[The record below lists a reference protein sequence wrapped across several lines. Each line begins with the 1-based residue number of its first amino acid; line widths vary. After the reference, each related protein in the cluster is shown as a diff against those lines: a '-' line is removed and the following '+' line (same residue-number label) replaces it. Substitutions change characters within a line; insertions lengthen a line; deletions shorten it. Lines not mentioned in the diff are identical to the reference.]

1 MNASHV
7 SQLSRG
13 PVSAALETDVREWVR
28 KHGIVVWLDAD
39 NHYTAFVDA
48 LVAARTAGQLPYEVR
63 AFHGSF
69 LDLMLALEGVAGGTE
84 KVRLLVH
91 LPGFTEESVK
101 STPFYDLYAAG
112 VRYRKALP
120 TITSEAA
127 AGHLPP
133 EKIKVFT
140 DRNDL
145 SLDTADAWLADAIA
159 ASEGGFAGELRGVSP
174 SGLFDDLISSGR
186 LASQLTGPEND
197 DNRQIVW
204 ERMAGILGL
213 PDSWKEKVS
222 TGTEPYADDIAYTG
236 AGWALAVEYVDD
248 LERAPVSSLLASA
261 ATLPA
266 SVIRTCCDV
275 AAHLRAHRP
284 DFYKM
289 AADLAEAILS
299 DEVAAAKPEDLGR
312 IDTFRFEEDS
322 ILQAALEAL
331 SRQEWPAALKWATDR
346 VSAEARSFWL
356 SQDGNR
362 LRTWQLIAAAAELGK
377 AVADAGPNIGRVN
390 NLETAINAY
399 ADRGAPVDR
408 AHRHLEQKRL
418 QLLDPQMAHF
428 ESLRSSLDRMHSIW
442 RTWADAWARDFNAAC
457 KDHGFLPP
465 PSEQQRTIFEDVV
478 RPLTQESGKTALFV
492 VDALRFEMA
501 QELAKHLDDV
511 ATSLLLKPRLAE
523 LPTVTEVGMNA
534 LAPVANAGR
543 LVPAVSPTEQGR
555 MIGFSTGEYRV
566 HDPDTRRRAM
576 HARAGGTT
584 CPWLSLDEVLRRDA
598 STLRQTVAKANL
610 LVLHSP
616 EIDAAG
622 EAGAGPASFDVIMQK
637 VRGAWR
643 LLREAGVNKF
653 VITSDHGFLLL
664 DETTVSIQSHGRRC
678 DPKRRYAYSTVAAD
692 HPNEVRVAFAD
703 LGYEG
708 IDGFVFFPETTAV
721 FDNGRPVSSFVHGG
735 NSLQERVIPVL
746 TVVHQRPPG
755 GYTLRLGITASAGDD
770 VLGCRRMKARIT
782 CVDPH
787 AMAGFLP
794 TSLELALRPVD
805 APDVTLRLAEAS
817 GAARVQDGTLT
828 AQLEQD
834 FEVFFRLQG
843 PTATRI
849 QVELFHPTREHPV
862 EPAAPAERFTVDVIQ
877 SAIRPT
883 DARGSQPPVPPP
895 ARPQSAIT
903 DGMFGDRTVEA
914 VFRHIEAYGA
924 ATEAEVVQILGSPS
938 AARRFARNFEHHKSI
953 CPFPVAIESSGPA
966 KRYVRVG
973 AAS

>member
-1 MNASHV
+1 VTAAQVLS
-7 SQLSRG
+7 LSRG
-13 PVSAALETDVREWVR
+13 PVSAALEADVREWVR
-28 KHGIVVWLDAD
+28 KHGIVVWLDGDAD
-39 NHYTAFVDA
+39 YTAFVDSLIA
-48 LVAARTAGQLPYEVR
+48 TRAAGQLPYDVR
-63 AFHGSF
+63 AFRGSF

-101 STPFYDLYAAG
+101 ATPIYELYAAG

-120 TITSEAA
+120 TITGEAA
-127 AGHLPP
+127 SGHLAPDR
-133 EKIKVFT
+133 IKAFA
-140 DRNDL
+140 DREDL
-145 SLDTADAWLADAIA
+145 TLDSADAWLADAIA
-159 ASEGGFAGELRGVSP
+159 ASAGGFAGEIRGVSP
-174 SGLFDDLISSGR
+174 SGLLEDLITGGR
-186 LASQLTGPEND
+186 LASQLAGSENA
-197 DNRQIVW
+197 DNRQVLW
-204 ERMAGILGL
+204 ERLAGILGL

-222 TGTEPYADDIAYTG
+222 TGAEPYADDMAYTG

-248 LERAPVSSLLASA
+248 LERAPVSPLLALA
-261 ATLPA
+261 ATLPEA
-266 SVIRTCCDV
+266 VTRTCCDV

-299 DEVAAAKPEDLGR
+299 DEVAAAKPEDLGK
-312 IDTFRFEEDS
+312 IDTFRFEEDR

-331 SRQEWPAALKWATDR
+331 GRQEWPAALKWATDR

-356 SQDGNR
+356 SLDGNR
-362 LRTWQLIAAAAELGK
+362 LRAWQLIAAAAELGK
-377 AVADAGPNIGRVN
+377 AITDAGPTIGRVN

-418 QLLDPQMAHF
+418 QLLDPQMPHF
-428 ESLRSSLDRMHSIW
+428 ESLRSSLDRMHSVW
-442 RTWADAWARDFNAAC
+442 RTWADAWARDFNQAC

-511 ATSLLLKPRLAE
+511 ATSLSLKPRLAE

-566 HDPDTRRRAM
+566 HDPDTRKRAM

-598 STLRQTVAKANL
+598 STLRQTVAQANL
-610 LVLHSP
+610 LVVHSQ

-637 VRGAWR
+637 LRGAWR

-664 DETTVSIQSHGRRC
+664 DETTASIQSHGRRC
-678 DPKRRYAYSTVAAD
+678 DPKRRYAYSTAAAD

-708 IDGFVFFPETTAV
+708 VDGFIFFPETTAV

-735 NSLQERVIPVL
+735 NSPQERVIPVL
-746 TVVHQRPPG
+746 TVVHQRAPG
-755 GYTLRLGITASAGDD
+755 GYTPRLGITASAGDD
-770 VLGCRRMKARIT
+770 VMGCRRIKARIT
-782 CVDPH
+782 CIDPH
-787 AMAGFLP
+787 AMPGFLP
-794 TSLELALRPVD
+794 PSLELALRPVD
-805 APDVTLRLAEAS
+805 APEVTLRLAEAS
-817 GAARVQDGTLT
+817 GAARIQDGTLT

-877 SAIRPT
+877 SGSKPP
-883 DARGSQPPVPPP
+883 DARGSQPPVPAPT
-895 ARPQSAIT
+895 RPLSVIT
-903 DGMFGDRTVEA
+903 DGMFGDPTVDA
-914 VFRHIEAYGA
+914 VFRHIEVHRA
-924 ATEAEVVQILGSPS
+924 ATEEEVVRIVGNAMAS
-938 AARRFARNFEHHKSI
+938 RRFARTFEHYQSI
-953 CPFPVAIESSGPA
+953 CPFPVAIESSGPM

-973 AAS
+973 AGS